1 MAVYQDAYAQTA
13 LLMLLYFAI
22 VFAHIFWMLEGRD
35 NGMFEDNY
43 GPGII
48 DAIWF
53 SLVTAMTV
61 GYGDKVTQSLAGK
74 LIALVWM

>member
-43 GPGII
+43 GPGQ
-48 DAIWF
+48 DPF
-53 SLVTAMTV
+53 STMLRYAMSNDSWPCKHTICTTSC
-61 GYGDKVTQSLAGK
+61 GLWS
-74 LIALVWM
+74 